1 MELDNLE
8 EEKSTHGGLRAGAGR
23 PKGSTNKI
31 PRKVKEDIIEVF
43 ESLGGTQGML
53 EWAIEDPKNKTEFYK
68 MYGRLAP
75 IEQKVSG
82 DSESPVEIRFGW
94 MK

>member
-1 MELDNLE
+1 
-8 EEKSTHGGLRAGAGR
+8 
-23 PKGSTNKI
+23 
-31 PRKVKEDIIEVF
+31 
-43 ESLGGTQGML
+43 ML